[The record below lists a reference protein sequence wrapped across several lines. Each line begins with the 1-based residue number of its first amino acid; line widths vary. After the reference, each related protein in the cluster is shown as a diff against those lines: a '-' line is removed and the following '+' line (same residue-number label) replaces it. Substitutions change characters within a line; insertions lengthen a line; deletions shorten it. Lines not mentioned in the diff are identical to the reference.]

1 MSRWLKFETGV
12 LPFII
17 ATGMAPRRRSKPT
30 AMAIAM
36 TAATLLT
43 VATACR
49 ADTPT
54 LSAEST
60 LREATLREAAPATA
74 APTPAA
80 AAPAL
85 PGDQQG
91 LTGDEIQ
98 TFYHLDQ
105 GGELFPLGWM
115 LALEDEDGQPFVETL
130 DRYGFLPDPNGPHGL
145 PVGMTVSNEDSQLTV
160 MPMVGMTCAACHV
173 GEWQHDGQAVRVIG
187 GPNLVDQKGFFTA
200 LAGAAKR
207 SVEHPARLFEDLQQ
221 QARDE
226 TLSAALIERHP
237 EAYKVLTQCTTFEEI
252 AAAGEFGRLLKAK
265 LGQLHAAEAGDVDVQ
280 PNHVDAPTHEPVD
293 RGDTAAILVADH
305 GGADLGEGCPLADKS
320 TRAVAVHQMIDHFIE
335 TMRLLEGRILFL
347 EKIVLLVHLPQT
359 DFGPGR
365 ADDWDVA
372 RAELFDSQWAIP
384 LTSPLSFPPTW
395 NLDDIPWLH
404 YDNNTN
410 SIMQRNYGQ
419 AFGTGAPFE
428 LKTYGSTVDPRQLR
442 LAEDLAREITPPEWP
457 ADVFG
462 PIDTALA
469 AEGESI
475 FRARCATCHEGDQP
489 GTAPGD
495 KQYALDE
502 IGTDPERITTFGT
515 PLDGQPF
522 AVVFP
527 PVLDSFIDWSMDN
540 EGIGEAEA
548 KRLIGPEPE
557 WRETNKY
564 GTRALHGSWATAPY
578 LHNGSVPTLH
588 DLLRPAAERPTSF
601 PIGSRAYDVVKLGL
615 TIEGVDGWMFNVA
628 EGGAPIAGNSNAGHE
643 GAAFG
648 TELSEEERRALLEFL
663 KGY

>member
-1 MSRWLKFETGV
+1 MT
-12 LPFII
+12 
-17 ATGMAPRRRSKPT
+17 APRRRSNPT
-30 AMAIAM
+30 AIAM
-36 TAATLLT
+36 TAAALLAA
-43 VATACR
+43 ATACR
-49 ADTPT
+49 A
-54 LSAEST
+54 E
-60 LREATLREAAPATA
+60 

-80 AAPAL
+80 EPAVREAGPGTAAPTSAATT
-85 PGDQQG
+85 PAMPSAQQG
-91 LTGDEIQ
+91 LTGEEIR
-98 TFYHLDQ
+98 TLYHLDQ

-115 LALEDEDGQPFVETL
+115 LALEDEDGRPFVETL

-145 PVGMTVSNEDSQLTV
+145 PVGMTVSHEASQLTV
-160 MPMVGMTCAACHV
+160 IPMVGMTCAACHV
-173 GEWQHDGQAVRVIG
+173 GEWHRDGQAVRVIG
-187 GPNLVDQKGFFTA
+187 GPNLADQKGFFTA
-200 LAGAAKR
+200 LAKAAER
-207 SVEHPARLFEDLQQ
+207 SVEHPARLYEDLQQ

-237 EAYKVLTQCTTFEEI
+237 EAHKVLTQCTTLEKI
-252 AAAGEFGRLLKAK
+252 GAAGAFGR
-265 LGQLHAAEAGDVDVQ
+265 QLRAHLDRLHGAEADDVDAL
-280 PNHVDAPTHEPVD
+280 PNYANAPTAEPVD
-293 RGDTAAILVADH
+293 RGDTAALVKADD
-305 GGADLGEGCPLADKS
+305 GGAELGDGCPLEDEA
-320 TRAVAVHQMIDHFIE
+320 TRAVAVHQMIDHFME
-335 TMRLLEGRILFL
+335 TMRLIEGRILFL
-347 EKIVLLVHLPQT
+347 QRIVLLVHLPQT

-372 RAELFDSQWAIP
+372 RAQLFDERWALP

-462 PIDTALA
+462 PIDADLA
-469 AEGESI
+469 AKGEPI
-475 FRARCATCHEGDQP
+475 FRATCATCHEGDGP
-489 GTAPGD
+489 GSSPGD
-495 KQYALDE
+495 KQYALDV
-502 IGTDPERITTFGT
+502 IGTDPERLTTFGT

-522 AVVFP
+522 AAVFP
-527 PVLDSFIDWSMDN
+527 PALDRFIDWSMAN
-540 EGIGEAEA
+540 EGIDEADA
-548 KRLIGPEPE
+548 KRLIGPAPE

-578 LHNGSVPTLH
+578 LHNGSVPTLY
-588 DLLRPAAERPTSF
+588 DLLQPSAKRPASF
-601 PIGSRAYDVVKLGL
+601 PIGSREYDVVKLGL

-628 EGGAPIAGNSNAGHE
+628 KDGAPIAGNSNAGHE

-648 TELSEEERRALLEFL
+648 TELSEEERMALLEFL